1 MGEKTIEE
9 LFKCIKQ
16 LSEKCDLIREDI
28 SNVKKDIYVELDKV
42 NSTNKELK
50 EENNIL
56 KEKVNT
62 LEQKLKKYN
71 LMVYGLKEEE
81 NEINDIQ
88 EFMAIIKDNLE
99 IDIRFDDIRDIFRI
113 GPKKEEKHR
122 PLAIELVS
130 YKLKTEILQKAKL
143 LRGTKIFI
151 DNDYTVV
158 EYRKRKLLHLHLN
171 KARGKNQ
178 QAFIRKNL
186 LVVEGKSFTYQELL
200 QKDSEEEELNE
211 SVSEEETQETQTI
224 ASAIEVKEKNCLNTT
239 EQYSGLENKKRKQQI
254 LDKENPQKRHTRQR
268 GKK

>member
-28 SNVKKDIYVELDKV
+28 SNVKKDLYVELDKV
-42 NSTNKELK
+42 NLNNKELK

-56 KEKVNT
+56 KEKLNI

-71 LMVYGLKEEE
+71 LMVYGLKEQE

-88 EFMAIIKDNLE
+88 EFVAIIKDNLE
-99 IDIRFDDIRDIFRI
+99 IDIRFDDIRDIFRV

-130 YKLKTEILQKAKL
+130 YKLKIEILQKAKL

-151 DNDYTVV
+151 ANDYTAV
-158 EYRKRKLLHLHLN
+158 EYRKRKLLRLHLN

-200 QKDSEEEELNE
+200 QKDIEEEELNE
-211 SVSEEETQETQTI
+211 SVSEVETQETQTN
-224 ASAIEVKEKNCLNTT
+224 ATAIELKEKNCLNTT
-239 EQYSGLENKKRKQQI
+239 EQNRGLENKKRKQEI
-254 LDKENPQKRHTRQR
+254 PDEENPLKRHTRQR
-268 GKK
+268 GKN